1 MINTPHGKDQG
12 AMILAKETWSGAFC
26 LEANRTRVRDFGGG

>member
-12 AMILAKETWSGAFC
+12 AMILAKETWSVLVARLTGSEVGGA
-26 LEANRTRVRDFGGG
+26 LE